1 MINKKQVPILE
12 VRNIKKS
19 FGRSIVA
26 LDDVSLKVHSGE
38 VLCLLGDNGAGKST
52 LIKIISGVHNQDSGD
67 LFFEGEKVEFKSSR
81 DAIDIGMR
89 TVYQD
94 LAIFP
99 LMSIAENMVVG
110 SEPTTGWGP
119 FKTLNTRGMNEIARN
134 GLEKIGISIA
144 DTSRAVGTLSG
155 GQRQTV
161 AIARAEHLGAKLLIL
176 DEPTSALGVKQAA
189 IVLKYVKNVRN
200 RGIGIILITHNVV
213 HAMTVG
219 DRFAVLNHG
228 RLVGVYDKSDVTE
241 SKLMH
246 LMAGGEDLTELKEEI
261 NSNEKAVGNN
271 I

>member
-1 MINKKQVPILE
+1 MNNKKQVPILE
-12 VRNIKKS
+12 VRNIRKS

-26 LDDVSLKVHSGE
+26 LDDVSLSVFNGE

-52 LIKIISGVHNQDSGD
+52 LIKIISGVHNQDSGG
-67 LFFEGEKVEFKSSR
+67 LFFEGKKIEFKSSR
-81 DAIDIGMR
+81 DAINAGIR

-94 LAIFP
+94 LAVFP

-110 SEPTTGWGP
+110 SEPTAGWGP
-119 FKTLNTRGMNEIARN
+119 FRVLDTKKMDEIARN
-134 GLEKIGISIA
+134 GLEKIGIDIA
-144 DTSRAVGTLSG
+144 DTSRTLVTLSG

-189 IVLKYVKNVRN
+189 IVLQYVKKVRD

-213 HAMTVG
+213 HAMAVG
-219 DRFAVLNHG
+219 DRFAILNHG
-228 RLVGVYDKSDVTE
+228 RLVGIYDRSEATE

-246 LMAGGEDLTELKEEI
+246 LMAGGEGELSKLT
-261 NSNEKAVGNN
+261 NDGSN
-271 I
+271 

>member
-1 MINKKQVPILE
+1 MKNKKEVPVLE
-12 VRNIKKS
+12 VRNINKS

-26 LDDVSLKVHSGE
+26 LDDVSLGVYNGE

-67 LFFEGEKVEFKSSR
+67 LFFEGEKIEFKSSR
-81 DAIDIGMR
+81 DAIDAGIR

-94 LAIFP
+94 LAVFP

-119 FKTLNTRGMNEIARN
+119 FKILDTKKMEEIARN
-134 GLEKIGISIA
+134 GLEKIGIDIA
-144 DTSRAVGTLSG
+144 DTSRTLITLSG

-161 AIARAEHLGAKLLIL
+161 AIARAEYLGAKLLIL

-189 IVLKYVKNVRN
+189 IVLQYVKKVRD

-228 RLVGVYDKSDVTE
+228 KLVGIYDKSQVNE
-241 SKLMH
+241 SKLIH
-246 LMAGGEDLTELKEEI
+246 LMAGGEELQEMRKDI
-261 NSNEKAVGNN
+261 NKC
-271 I
+271 

>member
-1 MINKKQVPILE
+1 MNNKNEAPLIE
-12 VRNIKKS
+12 TRNIKKS
-19 FGRSIVA
+19 YSSSIIA
-26 LDDVSLKVHSGE
+26 LNDVSLSVHSGE

-52 LIKIISGVHNQDSGD
+52 LIKILSGVIQPDSGS
-67 LFFEGEKVEFKSSR
+67 LFFNGNNIEMDSAR
-81 DAIDIGMR
+81 DAISLGIR
-89 TVYQD
+89 TVFQD
-94 LAIFP
+94 LAVFP

-110 SEPTTGWGP
+110 SEPLTGWGP
-119 FKTLNTRGMNEIARN
+119 FKVLDIKKMEEIARS
-134 GLEKIGISIA
+134 GLEKIGVNISDI
-144 DTSRAVGTLSG
+144 SRPVSTLSG

-189 IVLKYVKNVRN
+189 IVLEFIKNVQN
-200 RGIGIILITHNVV
+200 RGLGVIFITHNVV

-228 RLVGVYDKSDVTE
+228 ELVGTYSKSEVNE

-246 LMAGGEDLTELKEEI
+246 LMAGGEDLTELR
-261 NSNEKAVGNN
+261 EKINN

>member
-1 MINKKQVPILE
+1 M
-12 VRNIKKS
+12 RNIKKS
-19 FGRSIVA
+19 FGHSIVA
-26 LDDVSLKVHSGE
+26 VDDVNLSIYNGE

-67 LFFEGEKVEFKSSR
+67 IFFEGEKVNFKSSR
-81 DAIDIGMR
+81 DAIDIGIR

-119 FKTLNTRGMNEIARN
+119 FKVLDTKKMEEVAQN
-134 GLEKIGISIA
+134 GLEKIGINIA
-144 DTSRAVGTLSG
+144 DTSRTLITLSG

-189 IVLKYVKNVRN
+189 IVLKYVKKVRN

-213 HAMTVG
+213 HAMAVG

-228 RLVGVYDKSDVTE
+228 KLIGVYNKSEVDE
-241 SKLMH
+241 SKLLH
-246 LMAGGEDLTELKEEI
+246 LMAGGVKLSELT
-261 NSNEKAVGNN
+261 NGGDYREK
-271 I
+271 

>member
-1 MINKKQVPILE
+1 
-12 VRNIKKS
+12 
-19 FGRSIVA
+19 
-26 LDDVSLKVHSGE
+26 
-38 VLCLLGDNGAGKST
+38 
-52 LIKIISGVHNQDSGD
+52 
-67 LFFEGEKVEFKSSR
+67 
-81 DAIDIGMR
+81 MR

-119 FKTLNTRGMNEIARN
+119 FKTLDTRGMNEIAKN

-228 RLVGVYDKSDVTE
+228 KLVGVYDKSDVTE

-246 LMAGGEDLTELKEEI
+246 LMAGGEDLAELKEEI
-261 NSNEKAVGNN
+261 NNNEKVVGNN
-271 I
+271 MHN

>member
-1 MINKKQVPILE
+1 MTNKRQVPILE

-19 FGRSIVA
+19 FGSSIVA
-26 LDDVSLKVHSGE
+26 LDDVSLSVNNGE

-52 LIKIISGVHNQDSGD
+52 LIKILSGVHNKDSGD
-67 LFFEGEKVEFKSSR
+67 LFFEGTNIEFKSSR
-81 DAIDIGMR
+81 DAIDIGLR

-94 LAIFP
+94 LAVFP

-119 FKTLNTRGMNEIARN
+119 FKVLDTKKMEKIAQN
-134 GLEKIGISIA
+134 GLGKIGINIA
-144 DTSRAVGTLSG
+144 DTSRALITLSG

-161 AIARAEHLGAKLLIL
+161 AIARAEHMGAKLLIL

-189 IVLKYVKNVRN
+189 IVLKYVKKVRD

-228 RLVGVYDKSDVTE
+228 ELVGVYDKSDITE

-246 LMAGGEDLTELKEEI
+246 LMAGGKDLTELKEEI
-261 NSNEKAVGNN
+261 NNNGKVVGNN